1 MADDAFETVAIIYS
15 QPETVVMLAMFE
27 QYGIPAYAAGF
38 NHARAKWPLLVALG
52 GIVVRVHPAA
62 LAEAQILLAEVAE
75 RPAAVRPRLLFNPA
89 LQILF
94 GVLGMLL
101 AVPPPTR
108 VMSTFF
114 LGAAR
119 QRDDQPQG

>member
-1 MADDAFETVAIIYS
+1 MAGDAFESVAIIYS
-15 QPETVVMLAMFE
+15 QPETVVMLATFE
-27 QYGIPAYAAGF
+27 RYGIPTYAAGF
-38 NHARAKWPLLVALG
+38 NHARAKWSLLVALG
-52 GIVVRVHPAA
+52 GIAIRVHPAA
-62 LAEAQILLAEVAE
+62 LAKAQILLAEVAE
-75 RPAAVRPRLLFNPA
+75 RPAAVRPRLQLNQA

-108 VMSTFF
+108 VTSTFF